1 MLNVVV
7 VANTD
12 VVVLD
17 VPVALL
23 VAYAVSNAV
32 VVLNVV
38 VVANTDVVVLDVPVA
53 LLVA

>member
-1 MLNVVV
+1 MSNVVVVAYAVSNAVVVSNVVV

-23 VAYAVSNAV
+23 VA
-32 VVLNVV
+32 
-38 VVANTDVVVLDVPVA
+38 
-53 LLVA
+53 

>member
-1 MLNVVV
+1 LNVVV
-7 VANTD
+7 VAYAVSNV
-12 VVVLD
+12 VVVLN
-17 VPVALL
+17 VVV

-38 VVANTDVVVLDVPVA
+38 VVANTDVVVLDVPVD